1 MPTIA
6 SEDFTG
12 AASTNLHG
20 RVTTTGGRTWQ
31 CLTSTTAL
39 KLNGLGQLRSGASS
53 GAVARVDLGVADH
66 FARVRSHVFGASPCA
81 AATVRAI
88 DLSHFI
94 GLRAIDAASVEIY
107 KRVGSTSDQRVAL
120 IGGLALALPV
130 ELELRIEGSTV
141 RALVGGAAVGAAGGY
156 AVGDAVFAGVTHAG
170 LMARGSSLDPALDD
184 WAGGD
189 LAAGAAGLAP
199 AAGRCATRGAQA
211 ALAGR
216 APLIGPAGARIAL
229 RGGGAGL
236 AFTPAAGALAGAGG
250 RVALRAGAAGLVFA
264 PPAAGADPAIIIP
277 VAAEARVRPVMR
289 D

>member
-12 AASTNLHG
+12 PANANLHG

-31 CLTSTTAL
+31 CLSSTTAL
-39 KLNGLGQLRSGASS
+39 RLNAAAQLRSAASG

-66 FARVRSHVFGASPCA
+66 FARARSLAFGANPCA
-81 AATVRAI
+81 AVAVRAV
-88 DLSHFI
+88 DFSNFI
-94 GLRAIDAASVEIY
+94 GLRALDAASVEIY

-130 ELELRIEGSTV
+130 ELELRIEGATV
-141 RALVGGAAVGAAGGY
+141 RALVGGAPVGAAEGY
-156 AVGDAVFAGVTHAG
+156 AVNDAVFAGVTQAG
-170 LMARGSSLDPALDD
+170 LFARGSTLDPALDD

-189 LAAGAAGLAP
+189 LVAGAVALAP
-199 AAGRCATRGAQA
+199 AGG
-211 ALAGR
+211 
-216 APLIGPAGARIAL
+216 RIAL
-229 RGGGAGL
+229 RGSAAGLAGQAPALGPAGGRVALRGGAAGL

-250 RVALRAGAAGLVFA
+250 RVALRAGAAGLRFT

-277 VAAEARVRPVMR
+277 VAAEARVRPVMG